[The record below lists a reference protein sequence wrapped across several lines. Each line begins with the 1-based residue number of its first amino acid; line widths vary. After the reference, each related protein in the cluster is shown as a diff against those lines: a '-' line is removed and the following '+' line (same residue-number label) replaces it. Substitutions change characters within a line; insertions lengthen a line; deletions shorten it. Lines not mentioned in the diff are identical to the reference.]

1 MNATTSQSAQ
11 SGREIRLLRQ
21 QAGMVRHVV
30 GLSVDG
36 LTHAETLIQPQP
48 AGNCMNWVVGHLL
61 AIYQQVLPLLGQE
74 PVMPD
79 GQLKRYDR
87 GSQPIRDLADALDIS
102 DLMAAWG
109 ETCARID
116 SGFAAL
122 TAEDLDTPAPF
133 SPTDNP
139 NETIASLLT
148 TVCWH
153 QAYHAGQTGIL
164 RRLAGKDGAIQ

>member
-1 MNATTSQSAQ
+1 MNATTSQST
-11 SGREIRLLRQ
+11 GEIRLLRQ
-21 QAGMVRHVV
+21 QAGMIRHVV

-36 LTHAETLIQPQP
+36 LTQAETLIQPQP

-61 AIYQQVLPLLGQE
+61 TIYQQVLPLIGQE
-74 PVMPD
+74 PVIPN
-79 GQLKRYDR
+79 GKLKQYNR
-87 GSQPIRDLADALDIS
+87 GSQPIRDSGHALDIS
-102 DLMAAWG
+102 DLMTAWG

-122 TAEDLDTPAPF
+122 TSEDLDRPAPF

-153 QAYHAGQTGIL
+153 QAYHAGQTGLL
-164 RRLAGKDGAIQ
+164 RRLAGKDGAIR